1 MPDKQKNGN
10 VSDAQLDALLAEWAE
25 AEIEPP
31 AGFHEQTM
39 KRLREEV
46 QPKKKN
52 NVITLFAGNKRWT
65 SIVAAAVLMLFCV
78 PVVQGQLSGDATSQA
93 RNADMAAQQMQVAQ
107 NTEAE
112 TGDDKNTEVDAD
124 KQYNRAATEQKQAES
139 SGKQTLMSAVTVP
152 PEAVQD
158 GNGTEIAVAQPP
170 LHDEQLPMT
179 AAFSP
184 DEEELAAEAGNSRMS
199 ENQPA
204 AYSYRMADGQNEEA
218 LETLEQK
225 LKDLE
230 DLLQEYQVQLTE
242 NPDDAN
248 LQELIAEQQKAIDEL
263 KEKIEQMKSQQAE

>member
-31 AGFHEQTM
+31 AGFHAQTM

-52 NVITLFAGNKRWT
+52 YVITLFAGYKRWT
-65 SIVAAAVLMLFCV
+65 SIAAAAVLMLFCV
-78 PVVQGQLSGDATSQA
+78 QVVQGQLSGDASSQA

-107 NTEAE
+107 NTDAE

-124 KQYNRAATEQKQAES
+124 KQYNRAAAEQKQAES
-139 SGKQTLMSAVTVP
+139 SGKQTLMSAVTV

-204 AYSYRMADGQNEEA
+204 AYSYRMADGQDEES

>member
-39 KRLREEV
+39 KRLWEEV

-65 SIVAAAVLMLFCV
+65 SIAAAAVLMLFCV
-78 PVVQGQLSGDATSQA
+78 PVVQGQLGGDATSQA
-93 RNADMAAQQMQVAQ
+93 RDADMAAQQMQVAQ
-107 NTEAE
+107 NTDAE

-124 KQYNRAATEQKQAES
+124 KQYNRAAAEQKQAES
-139 SGKQTLMSAVTVP
+139 SGKQTLMSAVTV

-204 AYSYRMADGQNEEA
+204 AYSYRMADGQDEES

>member
-65 SIVAAAVLMLFCV
+65 SIAAAAVLMLFCV
-78 PVVQGQLSGDATSQA
+78 PVVQGQLGDDATGQA

-107 NTEAE
+107 NTDAE

-124 KQYNRAATEQKQAES
+124 KQYNRAAAEQKQAES
-139 SGKQTLMSAVTVP
+139 SGKQTLMNAVTV

-204 AYSYRMADGQNEEA
+204 AYSYRMADGQDEES

>member
-230 DLLQEYQVQLTE
+230 DLLQEYQAQLTE

>member
-65 SIVAAAVLMLFCV
+65 SIAAAAVLMLFCV
-78 PVVQGQLSGDATSQA
+78 PVVQGQLGGDATSQA

-107 NTEAE
+107 NTDAE

-124 KQYNRAATEQKQAES
+124 KQYNRATAEQKQAES
-139 SGKQTLMSAVTVP
+139 SGKQTLMNAVTV

-158 GNGTEIAVAQPP
+158 GNGTEIAVAQPS

-204 AYSYRMADGQNEEA
+204 AYSYRMADGQDEEA

>member
-65 SIVAAAVLMLFCV
+65 SIAAAAVLMLFCV

-107 NTEAE
+107 NTDAE

-124 KQYNRAATEQKQAES
+124 KQYNRAAAEQKQAES
-139 SGKQTLMSAVTVP
+139 SGKQTLMNAVTV

-204 AYSYRMADGQNEEA
+204 AYSYRMADGQDEES

-230 DLLQEYQVQLTE
+230 DLLQEYQAQLTE

>member
-25 AEIEPP
+25 VEIEPP

-65 SIVAAAVLMLFCV
+65 SIAAAAVLMLFCV

-204 AYSYRMADGQNEEA
+204 AYSYRMADGQDEES

-230 DLLQEYQVQLTE
+230 DLLQEYQAQLTE